1 MNTAAMN
8 TAAMNAS
15 AMNTGTSGTIALPQP
30 TAEMVGISVA
40 YSSGQPVLRDL
51 QWRLLP
57 GQVVGLLGRNG
68 AGKSTLLQTL
78 LGLLEPQAGT
88 VQLFGQPSG
97 RLDDATR
104 SRIGYVPQQS
114 DLFEA
119 FTPAQLLAY
128 FKSFYPRW
136 NEAKVDGLM
145 SRWDIARDK
154 RIGKLSVGQQ
164 QRLSIIRAL
173 AHDPDLLVLDEPVS
187 SLDPAGRRDFL
198 RELVEGVLERG
209 TTVVFSTHIL
219 SDLERVAFNLAFMNG
234 GRIALQAP
242 LDELLDEVRVLS
254 GPAAEVQALMQQLG
268 AHSLKRLAA
277 DAGRERVLAR
287 LPAGT
292 HLPASATADVVT
304 LEDLFM
310 ELT

>member
-1 MNTAAMN
+1 MNQHLLDT
-8 TAAMNAS
+8 T
-15 AMNTGTSGTIALPQP
+15 TP
-30 TAEMVGISVA
+30 TAELAGVSLA
-40 YSSGQPVLRDL
+40 YSDGNRVLRGLD
-51 QWRLLP
+51 WRLLP

-68 AGKSTLLQTL
+68 AGKTTLLQAL
-78 LGLLEPQAGT
+78 LGLHEPQAGT
-88 VQLFGQPSG
+88 VRLFDQPAN
-97 RLDDATR
+97 RLDDTAR

-154 RIGKLSVGQQ
+154 RISKLSVGQQ

-198 RELVEGVLERG
+198 RELVDSVLERG

-234 GRIALQAP
+234 GRIGLQAP
-242 LDELLDEVRVLS
+242 LDELLDEVRVLT
-254 GPAAEVQALMQQLG
+254 GTTAEVQALLQRLG
-268 AHSLKRLAA
+268 AQSLKRTPMA
-277 DAGRERVLAR
+277 AGRERVMAR
-287 LPAGT
+287 LPAGARV
-292 HLPASATADVVT
+292 PAEAHAEAVT

>member
-1 MNTAAMN
+1 MNQHLLDT
-8 TAAMNAS
+8 T
-15 AMNTGTSGTIALPQP
+15 TP
-30 TAEMVGISVA
+30 TAELAGVNLA
-40 YSSGQPVLRDL
+40 YGQGGPVLRGLD
-51 QWRLLP
+51 WRLLP

-68 AGKSTLLQTL
+68 AGKTTLLEAM
-78 LGLLEPQAGT
+78 LGLRDAQSGT
-88 VQLFGQPSG
+88 VRLFQQPAS
-97 RLDDATR
+97 RLDDHAR

-154 RIGKLSVGQQ
+154 RISKLSVGQQ

-242 LDELLDEVRVLS
+242 LDELLEEVRMLS
-254 GPAAEVQALMQQLG
+254 GTTAEVQSLLQRLG
-268 AHSLKRLAA
+268 AQCLKRTTVA
-277 DAGRERVLAR
+277 AGRERVLAR
-287 LPAGT
+287 LPAGVR
-292 HLPASATADVVT
+292 LPAEVHADGVT